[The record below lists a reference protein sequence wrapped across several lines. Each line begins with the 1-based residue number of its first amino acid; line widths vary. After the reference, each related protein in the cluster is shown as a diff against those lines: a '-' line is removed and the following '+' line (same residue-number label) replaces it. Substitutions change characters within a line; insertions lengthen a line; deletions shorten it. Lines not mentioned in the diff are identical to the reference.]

1 LRTLPEG
8 AGRLSSYLGL
18 WLSLYIKLLSGEV
31 DISPCREVPVEIFV
45 SLVEAAGLVVSP
57 RAGSLLASVEA
68 IRVDGGDDGDVCGV
82 DQLCDRVNTGVVTM
96 SE

>member
-1 LRTLPEG
+1 MSIIDVKIGSGCAVLCTNVQCLYSTY
-8 AGRLSSYLGL
+8 GRKVS
-18 WLSLYIKLLSGEV
+18 V
-31 DISPCREVPVEIFV
+31 QVPVA
-45 SLVEAAGLVVSP
+45 LVVPPSLVVSP
-57 RAGSLLASVEA
+57 RAGPLLASVEA